1 MIDRNKF
8 IEEQLLRENIRKA
21 IKVVKSK
28 KEKMALQEDQMLRS
42 VIRKMLME
50 EKTPVA
56 DDTPHEKTGINYLR
70 TTLKK
75 IIPTI
80 KDAYLSLTTS
90 EDQRKSYI
98 AHLINGIDNLLAPIE
113 VNAGAPGPAPEGALG
128 EGGLE
133 EEVEVSVGDDPEEFI
148 DIGDMGLEGEEEVEE
163 EEPEDEDMTTMTT
176 GMEDGMHDETG
187 RNAALA
193 TFKQI
198 QGNIVD
204 DFEQLAADEDRELY
218 HDYLKTNILL
228 WRDKFEDS
236 LTQGMPEPTTPEYE
250 AEVGAAE
257 EMPAP
262 PDEAPEEELFEIVD
276 MQVIN
281 VLEENQRKKR

>member
-1 MIDRNKF
+1 MIDRNEF

-21 IKVVKSK
+21 IKIVKNR
-28 KEKMALQEDQMLRS
+28 KENQALQEDQMLRS
-42 VIRKMLME
+42 IVRKMLME

-56 DDTPHEKTGINYLR
+56 DDSPHEKTGINYLR

-80 KDAYLSLTTS
+80 KDAYMSLTTS

-98 AHLINGIDNLLAPIE
+98 AHLINGVDNLLAPIE
-113 VNAGAPGPAPEGALG
+113 MNADAPQAAPEVALG

-163 EEPEDEDMTTMTT
+163 EEPEDEDMTTMSA

-236 LTQGMPEPTTPEYE
+236 LSQNMPEPTTPEYE
-250 AEVGAAE
+250 AEVGAPQ
-257 EMPAP
+257 EMPAVGGG
-262 PDEAPEEELFEIVD
+262 APEEELFEIVD
-276 MQVIN
+276 M
-281 VLEENQRKKR
+281 

>member
-1 MIDRNKF
+1 MIDRNEF

-21 IKVVKSK
+21 IKIVKNR
-28 KEKMALQEDQMLRS
+28 KEKQSLQEDQMLRS
-42 VIRKMLME
+42 IVRKMLME

-56 DDTPHEKTGINYLR
+56 DDSPHEKTGINYLR

-80 KDAYLSLTTS
+80 KDAYMSLTTS

-98 AHLINGIDNLLAPIE
+98 AHLINGVDNLLAPIE
-113 VNAGAPGPAPEGALG
+113 VNADAPQAAPEGALG

-133 EEVEVSVGDDPEEFI
+133 EEVEVSVGGDDPEEFI

-236 LTQGMPEPTTPEYE
+236 LSQNMPEPTTPEYE
-250 AEVGAAE
+250 AEAGAAE

-262 PDEAPEEELFEIVD
+262 PEEELFEIVD
-276 MQVIN
+276 M
-281 VLEENQRKKR
+281 

>member
-1 MIDRNKF
+1 MIDRNEF

-21 IKVVKSK
+21 IKVVRSR
-28 KEKMALQEDQMLRS
+28 KEKQSLQEDQMLRS
-42 VIRKMLME
+42 IVRKMLME

-56 DDTPHEKTGINYLR
+56 DDTPHEKTGINFLR

-80 KDAYLSLTTS
+80 KDAYLSLTTD
-90 EDQRKSYI
+90 EEQRKSYI

-113 VNAGAPGPAPEGALG
+113 LNADAPGGVPAGALG
-128 EGGLE
+128 EGDLE
-133 EEVEVSVGDDPEEFI
+133 EEVEVSVGGGEPEEFI
-148 DIGDMGLEGEEEVEE
+148 DIGDVGLPGEEEAEE
-163 EEPEDEDMTTMTT
+163 EDPEDEDMTTMTT

-236 LTQGMPEPTTPEYE
+236 LSQNMPEPTTPEYE
-250 AEVGAAE
+250 AEAGAAE
-257 EMPAP
+257 EM
-262 PDEAPEEELFEIVD
+262 PEEELFEIVD
-276 MQVIN
+276 M
-281 VLEENQRKKR
+281 

>member
-1 MIDRNKF
+1 MIDRKEL

-21 IKVVKSK
+21 IKIVRENK
-28 KEKMALQEDQMLRS
+28 KTLEAQEEAELRKL
-42 VIRKMLME
+42 VRRMINE

-56 DDTPHEKTGINYLR
+56 DDAPHEKTGINYLR

-80 KDAYLSLTTS
+80 KDSYLSLTTS

-98 AHLINGIDNLLAPIE
+98 AHLVNGVDNLLAPIE
-113 VNAGAPGPAPEGALG
+113 MNADAPEAAPEIALG
-128 EGGLE
+128 ESDLE
-133 EEVEVSVGDDPEEFI
+133 EDVEVSIGDQEDQFI
-148 DIGDMGLEGEEEVEE
+148 DIGDMGLGDKKEAEE
-163 EEPEDEDMTTMTT
+163 EEPEDEDLTKMTA
-176 GMEDGMHDETG
+176 GMDGNVHDETG

-193 TFKQI
+193 TFKQV

-228 WRDKFEDS
+228 WTDKFEDS
-236 LTQGMPEPTTPEYE
+236 LATNMPEPTTPEYE
-250 AEVGAAE
+250 AETGGLNE
-257 EMPAP
+257 
-262 PDEAPEEELFEIVD
+262 
-276 MQVIN
+276 
-281 VLEENQRKKR
+281 VLDLDNL

>member
-1 MIDRNKF
+1 MIDRNEF
-8 IEEQLLRENIRKA
+8 IEEQLLRESIRKA
-21 IKVVKSK
+21 IKIVKSK
-28 KEKMALQEDQMLRS
+28 KEKIAIQEDQMLRS
-42 VIRKMLME
+42 IVRKMLME

-56 DDTPHEKTGINYLR
+56 DDSPHEKTGINYLR

-80 KDAYLSLTTS
+80 KDAYMSLTTS

-98 AHLINGIDNLLAPIE
+98 AHLINGVDNLLAPIE
-113 VNAGAPGPAPEGALG
+113 VNADAPQAAPEGALG

-276 MQVIN
+276 M
-281 VLEENQRKKR
+281 

>member
-1 MIDRNKF
+1 MIDRNEF

-21 IKVVKSK
+21 IKLVRNK
-28 KEKMALQEDQMLRS
+28 KEQQVLQEDQMLRS
-42 VIRKMLME
+42 IVRKMLME

-80 KDAYLSLTTS
+80 KDAYMSLTTS
-90 EDQRKSYI
+90 EEQRKSYI
-98 AHLINGIDNLLAPIE
+98 AHLVNGVDNLLAPIE
-113 VNAGAPGPAPEGALG
+113 VNADAPMAAPDGALG

-133 EEVEVSVGDDPEEFI
+133 EVEVSVGGEDPEEFI
-148 DIGDMGLEGEEEVEE
+148 DIGDMGLDGEEEVEE

-176 GMEDGMHDETG
+176 GMDGDEHDDTG

-236 LTQGMPEPTTPEYE
+236 LAQGMPEPTTPEYE

-257 EMPAP
+257 EMPAAAG
-262 PDEAPEEELFEIVD
+262 EMPEEELFEIID
-276 MQVIN
+276 M
-281 VLEENQRKKR
+281 

>member
-1 MIDRNKF
+1 MIDRKEL

-21 IKVVKSK
+21 IKIVRDNK
-28 KEKMALQEDQMLRS
+28 KALVEQEEAGLRGL
-42 VIRKMLME
+42 IRKMLAE

-56 DDTPHEKTGINYLR
+56 DDSPHEKTGINYLR

-80 KDAYLSLTTS
+80 KDAYMSLTTD
-90 EDQRKSYI
+90 EEQRKSYI
-98 AHLINGIDNLLAPIE
+98 AHLVNGVDNLLAPIE
-113 VNAGAPGPAPEGALG
+113 VNANAPEAAPAVALG
-128 EGGLE
+128 ESDLE
-133 EEVEVSVGDDPEEFI
+133 EDVEVSIGDEVDDGDQFI
-148 DIGDMGLEGEEEVEE
+148 DIGNMGLEDEEEVEE
-163 EEPEDEDMTTMTT
+163 EEPEDEDMLTMTT
-176 GMEDGMHDETG
+176 GMNGDEHDETG

-236 LTQGMPEPTTPEYE
+236 LAQGMTEPSTPEYE
-250 AEVGAAE
+250 AEAGAAE
-257 EMPAP
+257 EGGDLDAGIGG
-262 PDEAPEEELFEIVD
+262 ELGGELEGGEEEIDLGG
-276 MQVIN
+276 
-281 VLEENQRKKR
+281 L

>member
-1 MIDRNKF
+1 MIDRNEF

-21 IKVVKSK
+21 IKVVRNK
-28 KEKMALQEDQMLRS
+28 KEKIALQEDQMLRS

-56 DDTPHEKTGINYLR
+56 DETPHEKTGINYLR

-75 IIPTI
+75 IVPTI

-98 AHLINGIDNLLAPIE
+98 AHLVNGIDNLLAPIE
-113 VNAGAPGPAPEGALG
+113 VNADAPLPAPEVALG

-133 EEVEVSVGDDPEEFI
+133 EVEVSVGGQEEPEEFI
-148 DIGDMGLEGEEEVEE
+148 DIGDMGLSGEEEVEE
-163 EEPEDEDMTTMTT
+163 EEPEDEDLMKMTT
-176 GMEDGMHDETG
+176 GMNADDHDDTG

-228 WRDKFEDS
+228 WRDKFEDA
-236 LTQGMPEPTTPEYE
+236 LAQDMPEPTTPEYE
-250 AEVGAAE
+250 AEVGGASR
-257 EMPAP
+257 
-262 PDEAPEEELFEIVD
+262 EAPEPMEEELFEIVD
-276 MQVIN
+276 M
-281 VLEENQRKKR
+281 

>member
-1 MIDRNKF
+1 MIDRNEF

-21 IKVVKSK
+21 IKIVKSK
-28 KEKMALQEDQMLRS
+28 KEKIALQEDQMLRS
-42 VIRKMLME
+42 VVRKMLME

-56 DDTPHEKTGINYLR
+56 DETPHEKTGINYLR

-75 IIPTI
+75 IVPTI
-80 KDAYLSLTTS
+80 KDAYLSLTTD

-98 AHLINGIDNLLAPIE
+98 AHLVNGIDNLLAPIE
-113 VNAGAPGPAPEGALG
+113 MNADAPNQAPEVALG

-133 EEVEVSVGDDPEEFI
+133 EVEVSVGGPEEPEEFI
-148 DIGDMGLEGEEEVEE
+148 DIGDMGLSGEEEVEE
-163 EEPEDEDMTTMTT
+163 EEPEDQDLMTMTT
-176 GMEDGMHDETG
+176 GMNGDDHDETG

-193 TFKQI
+193 TFKQV

-204 DFEQLAADEDRELY
+204 DFEQLAADEDKELY

-228 WRDKFEDS
+228 WRDKFEDA
-236 LTQGMPEPTTPEYE
+236 LPQDMPEPTTPEYE
-250 AEVGAAE
+250 AEVGGASRE
-257 EMPAP
+257 VPEPM
-262 PDEAPEEELFEIVD
+262 EEELFEIVD
-276 MQVIN
+276 MQVID

>member
-1 MIDRNKF
+1 MIDRNEF

-21 IKVVKSK
+21 IKTVRSK
-28 KEKMALQEDQMLRS
+28 KENQSLREDQMLRS
-42 VIRKMLME
+42 IVRKMLME

-80 KDAYLSLTTS
+80 KDAYMSLTTS
-90 EDQRKSYI
+90 EEQRKSYI
-98 AHLINGIDNLLAPIE
+98 AHLVNGVDNLLAPIE
-113 VNAGAPGPAPEGALG
+113 VNADAPMAAPDGALG

-133 EEVEVSVGDDPEEFI
+133 EVEVSVGGEDPEEFI
-148 DIGDMGLEGEEEVEE
+148 DIGDMGLDGEEEVEE

-176 GMEDGMHDETG
+176 GMNGDEHDDTG

-236 LTQGMPEPTTPEYE
+236 LAQGMAEPTTPEYE
-250 AEVGAAE
+250 AEVAGSQ

-262 PDEAPEEELFEIVD
+262 PEEELFEIVD
-276 MQVIN
+276 MQVID